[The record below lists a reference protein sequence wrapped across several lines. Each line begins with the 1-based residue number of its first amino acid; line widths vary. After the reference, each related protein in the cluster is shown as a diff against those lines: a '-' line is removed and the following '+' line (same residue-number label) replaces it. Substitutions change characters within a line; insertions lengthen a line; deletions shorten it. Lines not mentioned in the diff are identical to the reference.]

1 MKDLATFQ
9 DEFQRAVVAGDDSVL
24 AELVDTSKEN
34 RRTLLGVYRNAYVS
48 RLIDFLET
56 DFEKLHAL
64 LGDEQF
70 TKLARSYIETNPS
83 KTPNARWFG
92 DKFPD
97 FLSNSIEYA
106 DAILFSELATLER
119 ALVDVFDAE
128 DVAPL
133 SLEQL
138 GAIALD
144 AWPNLT
150 FSPHPAIRRIDL
162 STNVDDIWQAL
173 HNQQKPPAAKT
184 LGETRQVIVSRQEGM
199 ATFRLMASDEAMMWD
214 EAAKGV
220 RFSVLCEMLAIHGG
234 EEHAA
239 VRAAQY
245 LQVWINSGMLSQF
258 EPG

>member
-34 RRTLLGVYRNAYVS
+34 RRTLLDVYRNAYVS

-184 LGETRQVIVSRQEGM
+184 LGETRQVIVSRQEGL

-214 EAAKGV
+214 EAAKGL
-220 RFSVLCEMLAIHGG
+220 FIWEALKKMLIF
-234 EEHAA
+234 
-239 VRAAQY
+239 VST
-245 LQVWINSGMLSQF
+245 ITN
-258 EPG
+258 